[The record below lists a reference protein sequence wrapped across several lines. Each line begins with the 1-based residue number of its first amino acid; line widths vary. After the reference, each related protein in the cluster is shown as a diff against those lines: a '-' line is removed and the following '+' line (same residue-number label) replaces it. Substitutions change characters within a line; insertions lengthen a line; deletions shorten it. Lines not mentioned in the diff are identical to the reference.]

1 MTMGEGLSSSALD
14 VVLQEVPTG
23 ASVAALV
30 AGEGLDVV
38 VHDVDVVLEVAL
50 APVRRPAQ
58 VAHVVLGL
66 LVDRLDVVP
75 QVTRVVR
82 PGTVEAH
89 FREGTIRHDL
99 TLT

>member
-38 VHDVDVVLEVAL
+38 VHDIDVVLEVAL
-50 APVRRPAQ
+50 APVRCPAQ

-66 LVDRLDVVP
+66 LMDRLDVVP

-82 PGTVEAH
+82 PGTVESC
-89 FREGTIRHDL
+89 FREKIIGC
-99 TLT
+99 

>member
-1 MTMGEGLSSSALD
+1 MGGLTMTMGEGLSSSALD

-38 VHDVDVVLEVAL
+38 VHDIDVVLEVAL
-50 APVRRPAQ
+50 APVRCPAQ

-66 LVDRLDVVP
+66 LMDRLDVVP

-82 PGTVEAH
+82 PGRVETH
-89 FREGTIRHDL
+89 FRE
-99 TLT
+99 